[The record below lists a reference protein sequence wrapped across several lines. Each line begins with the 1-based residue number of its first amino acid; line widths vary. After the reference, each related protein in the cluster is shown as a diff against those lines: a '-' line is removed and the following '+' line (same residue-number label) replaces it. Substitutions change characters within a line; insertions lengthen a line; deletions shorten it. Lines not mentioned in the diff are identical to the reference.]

1 MNLSSSLKKFV
12 SNKNTITIIGVVLC
26 IIILYWGYNFR
37 INQKFLYQR
46 FLMLIKRFNL
56 ELKLLQI

>member
-37 INQKFLYQR
+37 INQKVSLSSFLSS
-46 FLMLIKRFNL
+46 L
-56 ELKLLQI
+56 

>member
-37 INQKFLYQR
+37 INQKVSLSKWF
-46 FLMLIKRFNL
+46 
-56 ELKLLQI
+56 